1 MQKCLLVSQADILAC
16 WAITFAY
23 IGRWLPCLQR
33 RIWHHQARR
42 SHRPVKPMFHHLRI
56 EQCLY
61 RSRRVTPRPGRD
73 RPSGREFR
81 QDRLALGALV
91 HLMDQL
97 ALVGP
102 GDPEWVVHILQ
113 VQAW

>member
-1 MQKCLLVSQADILAC
+1 
-16 WAITFAY
+16 
-23 IGRWLPCLQR
+23 
-33 RIWHHQARR
+33 
-42 SHRPVKPMFHHLRI
+42 MFHHLRI

-91 HLMDQL
+91 HLLDQL